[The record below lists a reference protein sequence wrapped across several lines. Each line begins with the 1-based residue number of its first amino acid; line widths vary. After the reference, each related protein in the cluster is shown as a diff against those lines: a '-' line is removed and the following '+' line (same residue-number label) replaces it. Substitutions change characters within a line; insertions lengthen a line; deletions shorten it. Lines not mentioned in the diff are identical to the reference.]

1 MSPKHRSPLLGP
13 SAARRGSESR
23 EREVNVHTPA
33 LLKKGKSYSEVGS
46 AGLS

>member
-1 MSPKHRSPLLGP
+1 MSPKHRCPPLGP

-23 EREVNVHTPA
+23 EGEVNVHTPA
-33 LLKKGKSYSEVGS
+33 LLGTGKSYSEVGS